1 MRQSTQNDELQK
13 PERKWSWRTGRR
25 NLKEAAGPGPEE
37 KREWSL
43 AGRRYISKG
52 VEAGTNSQC
61 LGNSDRGIE
70 PVQEFTRGSNGRE
83 PGWGQVKRALE
94 GLARKVGGRHDPGGV
109 VRKKKINLASV
120 SRQRRKLFDCRTGSD
135 KR

>member
-1 MRQSTQNDELQK
+1 M
-13 PERKWSWRTGRR
+13 
-25 NLKEAAGPGPEE
+25 
-37 KREWSL
+37 
-43 AGRRYISKG
+43 
-52 VEAGTNSQC
+52 
-61 LGNSDRGIE
+61 GNSDRGIE

-94 GLARKVGGRHDPGGV
+94 GLARKVGGRHDPGGI
-109 VRKKKINLASV
+109 VRKKKKINLASV

>member
-25 NLKEAAGPGPEE
+25 NLNEAAGPGPEE

-61 LGNSDRGIE
+61 LGNSDTGIE

-109 VRKKKINLASV
+109 VRKKKNQPGISEQTETETV
-120 SRQRRKLFDCRTGSD
+120 
-135 KR
+135 